1 MLHKVEMELGGRK
14 LSMETGLL
22 AKQSSGAVLV
32 RYGNT
37 VVFSAVSYN
46 RYAKSSE
53 ADYFPM
59 TVDYREQTY
68 AGGKIPGGF
77 FKREGRP
84 REKEI
89 LGSRM
94 IDRPL
99 RPLFPE
105 SFRKNLQINSYLLSS
120 DLENEGEILGI
131 MSASAALS
139 ISEMP
144 FAGPVGAVR
153 IGHIDGKFIINPTIT
168 QLETS
173 AMNFV
178 VCGKKDQIIMLEG
191 EAKEISNELFLQA
204 MEIAQAEI
212 RKVVE
217 LQEELV
223 KQAGLPKFV
232 VTEQLYPE
240 GMEAAVK
247 EKALPDV
254 LKLNVMSPKLA
265 RSMAIQELQNR
276 IATELQGKYPD
287 CERKVGEI
295 MDELMSA
302 DTRARIFRDR
312 IRSDGRKPE
321 DIRPIATEVGL
332 LPRTHGSALFT
343 RGETQALV
351 VTTLG
356 TKSDE
361 QIVDGIERED
371 KKSFMLHYNFPG
383 FSVGEVKGSRG
394 PSRREIGHGALAERS
409 IEQIL
414 PKDASFPYTIR
425 VVSDILESNGSSSMA
440 TVCGASMALMDAGVP
455 IKSPVAGVAMGL
467 IKEGDKY
474 EILTD
479 ILGAE
484 DHFGDMDLK
493 LAGTR
498 QGITGVQMDLKVAG
512 LEHKLM
518 AEAVERATQARIKI
532 LDIME
537 SVLAK
542 PRDSISQYA
551 PRIVVF
557 MIPKEKIG
565 AVIGPGGKNIRKIL
579 EATGTEIDIEDD
591 GSVHVS
597 GVVPEMVEK
606 ASAWIK
612 SMVEEAEVGKI
623 YEGEVTR
630 IMNFGAFVEI
640 LPGKEG
646 LVHISEL
653 SADRV
658 GRVEDVVKIGDRI
671 KVKCT
676 EIDDMGRVNLS
687 KRMADNPDAEF
698 RAEPRRESR
707 PRSGGHDRRGGRPP
721 FRR

>member
-1 MLHKVEMELGGRK
+1 MLHKVEMDLGGRK

-32 RYGNT
+32 RYGDT

-131 MSASAALS
+131 MSASAGLA

-144 FAGPVGAVR
+144 FSGPVGAVR
-153 IGHIDGKFIINPTIT
+153 IGHIDGKFIVNPTIT

-191 EAKEISNELFLQA
+191 EAREISNELFLQA
-204 MEIAQAEI
+204 MEIAQVEI

-254 LKLNVMSPKLA
+254 LKLNVMSPKLV
-265 RSMAIQELQNR
+265 RSMAIQEMQSR
-276 IATELQGKYPD
+276 IATELHGKYPD

-295 MDELMSA
+295 MDDLMSA

-351 VTTLG
+351 VATLG

-409 IEQIL
+409 IEQVL
-414 PKDASFPYTIR
+414 PKDANFPYTIR

-467 IKEGDKY
+467 VKEGDKY

-498 QGITGVQMDLKVAG
+498 VGITGAQMDLKVAG

-518 AEAVERATQARIKI
+518 AEAIERATQARIKI

-537 SVLAK
+537 GVLAK

-551 PRIVVF
+551 PRIVMF

-597 GVVPEMVEK
+597 GTVPDMVEK
-606 ASAWIK
+606 AVAWVK

-623 YEGEVTR
+623 YDGEVTR

-653 SADRV
+653 SDERV

-687 KRMADNPDAEF
+687 KRMADNPNAER
-698 RAEPRRESR
+698 RAEPRREAR
-707 PRSGGHDRRGGRPP
+707 PRSGGDRRNGRPP
-721 FRR
+721 YRR

>member
-32 RYGNT
+32 RYGDT

-168 QLETS
+168 HLETS

>member
-32 RYGNT
+32 RYGDT

>member
-1 MLHKVEMELGGRK
+1 MLHKVEIELGGRK

-32 RYGNT
+32 RYGDT

-131 MSASAALS
+131 MSASAGLA

-144 FAGPVGAVR
+144 FSGPVGAVR
-153 IGHIDGKFIINPTIT
+153 IGHIDGKFIVNPTIT

-191 EAKEISNELFLQA
+191 KAEEISNELFLQA

-223 KQAGLPKFV
+223 KKAGLPKFV
-232 VTEQLYPE
+232 VAEQLYPE

-247 EKALPDV
+247 KEALPEV

-265 RSMAIQELQNR
+265 RSMAIQEMQNR
-276 IATELQGKYPD
+276 IATELAGKYPD

-312 IRSDGRKPE
+312 VRSDGRKPE
-321 DIRPIATEVGL
+321 DIRPIAIEVGL

-351 VTTLG
+351 ATTLG

-361 QIVDGIERED
+361 QIVDGVERED

-455 IKSPVAGVAMGL
+455 IKAPVAGVAMGL

-498 QGITGVQMDLKVAG
+498 HGITGVQMDLKVAG

-551 PRIVVF
+551 PRIVMF

-597 GVVPEMVEK
+597 GTVPDMVEK
-606 ASAWIK
+606 AVAWVK

-653 SADRV
+653 APDRV
-658 GRVEDVVKIGDRI
+658 HRVEDVVKIGDRI

-698 RAEPRRESR
+698 RAEPRREAR
-707 PRSGGHDRRGGRPP
+707 PRHGGQDRRGGRPP

>member
-1 MLHKVEMELGGRK
+1 
-14 LSMETGLL
+14 METGQL

-32 RYGNT
+32 RYGDT

-131 MSASAALS
+131 MSASASLA

-153 IGHIDGKFIINPTIT
+153 IGHIDGKFVVNPTIT

-173 AMNFV
+173 LMNFV

-191 EAKEISNELFLQA
+191 EAKEISDELFLQA

-212 RKVVE
+212 RKVVQ

-223 KQAGLPKFV
+223 KKAGLPKFV

-247 EKALPDV
+247 EKALPEV
-254 LKLNVMSPKLA
+254 LKLNLMSPKLA
-265 RSMAIQELQNR
+265 RTIAIQELQNR
-276 IATELQGKYPD
+276 IATELQEKYAD

-295 MDELMSA
+295 LDELMSA

-312 IRSDGRKPE
+312 VRSDGRKPE
-321 DIRPIATEVGL
+321 EIRPIAAEVGL

-409 IEQIL
+409 IEQVL
-414 PKDASFPYTIR
+414 PKDLNFPYTIR

-440 TVCGASMALMDAGVP
+440 TICGASLALMDAGVP

-467 IKEGDKY
+467 VKEGDKY

-498 QGITGVQMDLKVAG
+498 QGITGAQMDLKVAG

-518 AEAVERATQARIKI
+518 AETIARATQARIKI

-542 PRDSISQYA
+542 PRESISQYA
-551 PRIVVF
+551 PRIIVF
-557 MIPKEKIG
+557 MIPKERIG
-565 AVIGPGGKNIRKIL
+565 EVIGPGGKNIRKIL

-591 GSVHVS
+591 GSVHVA
-597 GVVPEMVEK
+597 GTVPEMVEK
-606 ASAWIK
+606 AAAWVK
-612 SMVEEAEVGKI
+612 SMVEDAEVGKI

-653 SADRV
+653 SDERV

-687 KRMADNPDAEF
+687 KRMADNPNAER

-707 PRSGGHDRRGGRPP
+707 PRHGGPDRRGGRPP
-721 FRR
+721 YRR